1 MKRDPKFTEELQNFL
16 TTPEQERDYEK
27 GNLLLLQLSNNRIRY
42 QNFARNP
49 ASKAEFINYQ
59 LQKYLNF
66 RLADLT
72 HEQVTAMETEVKNI
86 DAKIG
91 LDKDN
96 SQYKKTNKEF
106 KSGKRADHDSLPE
119 EIQSLYIEN
128 LSFLQKMRELHMQ
141 LRNLSLDN
149 APCPDSE
156 RYPFLKELI
165 ALDKKMHDNWHTY
178 DTYTVGSVSDASAS
192 ESKTKAK
199 SKKATVSVAS
209 AAEKDSKE

>member
-1 MKRDPKFTEELQNFL
+1 MKRDSKFTEELQNFL
-16 TTPEQERDYEK
+16 NTPEQERDYEK

-119 EIQSLYIEN
+119 EIQALYVEN
-128 LSFLQKMRELHMQ
+128 LSILQKMRELHMQ

-149 APCPDSE
+149 SPCPDSE

-165 ALDKKMHDNWHTY
+165 TLDKKIHENWHTY
-178 DTYTVGSVSDASAS
+178 DTYVIEGATVPEATASVS
-192 ESKTKAK
+192 KK
-199 SKKATVSVAS
+199 SKKVET
-209 AAEKDSKE
+209 KE